1 MHRPAAARPNP
12 GPLRPL
18 SEDEIQEL
26 DELLAQ
32 VPAPLQGLSLM
43 ALDGFLCGVLLQPR
57 PVPAARWLPLVSD
70 EQGRALPASWMG
82 ARRLQELVM
91 RRHDELDAAIQARR
105 WFDPWITDVD
115 ESQAPREAVLPWVL
129 GFGCAC
135 GVFTAL
141 TEGPGSD
148 EPELIEALAQI
159 YQHLD
164 AEDLEEAEALIE
176 EIETLEPPATLEE
189 AVESLVRGCLL
200 LADVSRPVRRPA
212 MRAVRA
218 VRGPQRPA
226 AGAASGPAP
235 GRRPA
240 GRGKPS
246 RR

>member
-1 MHRPAAARPNP
+1 MHRPPTDRPNP
-12 GPLRPL
+12 KPPRPL
-18 SEDEIQEL
+18 SDEEFQQL

-32 VPAPLQGLSLM
+32 VPAPLRGLDLM
-43 ALDGFLCGVLLQPR
+43 ALDGFLAGVLLQPR

-91 RRHDELDAAIQARR
+91 RRHDELDAAIEARR

-115 ESQAPREAVLPWVL
+115 ESQAPRETVLPWVL

-148 EPELIEALAQI
+148 APELIEALAQI

-164 AEDLEEAEALIE
+164 AEDLEDAEALIE

-200 LADVSRPVRRPA
+200 LADLSRPQKA
-212 MRAVRA
+212 SAKST
-218 VRGPQRPA
+218 QRP
-226 AGAASGPAP
+226 
-235 GRRPA
+235 RR
-240 GRGKPS
+240 R
-246 RR
+246 